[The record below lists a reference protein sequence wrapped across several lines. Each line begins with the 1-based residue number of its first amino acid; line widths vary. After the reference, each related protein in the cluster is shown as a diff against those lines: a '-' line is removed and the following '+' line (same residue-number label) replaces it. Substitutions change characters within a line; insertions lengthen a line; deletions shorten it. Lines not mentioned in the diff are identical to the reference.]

1 MFVKIGKMATHLY
14 TTMTIARREWFQFLR
29 SKHFLI
35 LGVISPLALA
45 AILWTL
51 IFFNSPTTADG
62 TDRWQFFQGELKRF
76 GDDIK
81 GTYNFEKSEE
91 RLLFYVVDHTD
102 LNLHSALQH
111 ELLRRDI
118 TNLLAYLNATPY
130 EHWQWFG
137 SLEEEV
143 GTGPRELWSAV
154 SNDNITAEELIS
166 NYSLEHERTFSS
178 RLATTDENFS
188 WFVEEWND
196 NIEEIAQ
203 TIPKMSF
210 NRTVLVIN
218 TEDDWIRSAWVPAYI
233 EIPENFLETL
243 QANYFVTDSSIS
255 VNPFK
260 PEFRQVHLLHTWFEE
275 LIETVSKEFFEDTG
289 PVDDESLGESKF
301 VSLNLK
307 TNDSL
312 NDIARK
318 HERTRHLSSFTFTSL
333 FLLFVGY
340 AWCLLHFDPTFK
352 PKSEF
357 FVIESATTV
366 MDGRALG
373 MMLKIVSIAGIWFVL
388 LLVPEFLLVGT
399 NPVFGVGA
407 LAVIFHPM
415 NLLNY
420 FLFFLLGLWTICYI
434 LDALKLFGQTGR
446 SLNVLMILLL
456 FAMIFNSSGPGSIPG
471 STVGIVF
478 LFFPLIGP
486 TGMVNKPFGYPDIL
500 TYSIIVFVAVLFLI
514 GFRFFIKQELKLQ
527 ALKKMFKYRLSSRR

>member
-1 MFVKIGKMATHLY
+1 MATHLNN
-14 TTMTIARREWFQFLR
+14 TLTIARREWLQFLR
-29 SKHFLI
+29 SRHFLI

-91 RLLFYVVDHTD
+91 RILFYVVDHTD
-102 LNLHSALQH
+102 LNLLSALQH

-154 SNDNITAEELIS
+154 SKENITAEELIS
-166 NYSLEHERTFSS
+166 NYSLEHDTTFSS

-196 NIEEIAQ
+196 NIDEIAQ
-203 TIPKMSF
+203 SISQMSF
-210 NRTVLVIN
+210 NRAVLVIN
-218 TEDDWIRSAWVPAYI
+218 TQDDWVKSAWAPAYI
-233 EIPENFLETL
+233 EIPEDFLETR
-243 QANYFVTDSSIS
+243 QGNYFAADSSIS

-260 PEFRQVHLLHTWFEE
+260 PEFRQVRLLHTWFEE
-275 LIETVSKEFFEDTG
+275 LIERASKVVFQDSGNT
-289 PVDDESLGESKF
+289 DDDHAIGESKF
-301 VSLNLK
+301 VSLDRK

-333 FLLFVGY
+333 FLLFTGY
-340 AWCLLHFDPTFK
+340 AWFLLQFDPSFK
-352 PKSEF
+352 PKNEF
-357 FVIESATTV
+357 SVIESSTTV

-373 MMLKIVSIAGIWFVL
+373 TMQKIVSIAGIWLVL

-399 NPVFGVGA
+399 NPLFGVGA
-407 LAVIFHPM
+407 LAVIFNPI

-420 FLFFLLGLWTICYI
+420 FLFVLLGLWTICYI

-446 SLNVLMILLL
+446 SLVLLL
-456 FAMIFNSSGPGSIPG
+456 VLVGFAILWNSSGPGSIPG
-471 STVGIVF
+471 SIVGVVF

-486 TGMVNKPFGYPDIL
+486 TAMVNESFGYPDIL
-500 TYSIIVFVAVLFLI
+500 TYSIIVFVAVIFLI

-527 ALKKMFKYRLSSRR
+527 ARKKLLKYRLSSKR

>member
-1 MFVKIGKMATHLY
+1 MATHLY

-29 SKHFLI
+29 SRHFLI

-45 AILWTL
+45 AILWSL

-102 LNLHSALQH
+102 LNLHSTLQH

-118 TNLLAYLNATPY
+118 TSMLAFLKHTPY

-143 GTGPRELWSAV
+143 GTGPRELWSAI

-166 NYSLEHERTFSS
+166 NYSVEHDTTFSS

-188 WFVEEWND
+188 WFVEGWND

-203 TIPKMSF
+203 TIPRLSF
-210 NRTVLVIN
+210 NRAVLVID
-218 TEDDWIRSAWVPAYI
+218 TTDDWIKSAWVPAYI
-233 EIPENFLETL
+233 EISTDFLKTL
-243 QANYFVTDSSIS
+243 QETCFVTESKFI
-255 VNPFK
+255 
-260 PEFRQVHLLHTWFEE
+260 QVWAHPDANRMHSLQGWFEALLE
-275 LIETVSKEFFEDTG
+275 NVSKEFFEDSG
-289 PVDDESLGESKF
+289 SDEDDQSLDESKF
-301 VSLNLK
+301 VSLDLK

-312 NDIARK
+312 NDIDRK

-333 FLLFVGY
+333 FLLFAGY
-340 AWCLLHFDPTFK
+340 VWCLLHFDPSFK

-357 FVIESATTV
+357 SVIESATTV

-373 MMLKIVSIAGIWFVL
+373 TMLKVVSIAGIWFVL

-420 FLFFLLGLWTICYI
+420 FLFVLLGLWTICYI

-456 FAMIFNSSGPGSIPG
+456 FAMMFNSSGPGSIPG
-471 STVGIVF
+471 SKVGIVF

-486 TGMVNKPFGYPDIL
+486 TAMVNKPFGYPDIL

-514 GFRFFIKQELKLQ
+514 GFRFFFKQELKLQ
-527 ALKKMFKYRLSSRR
+527 ALKKMLKYRLSSRR